1 MSYAQ
6 IRIPLPVIQF
16 LAILTKRHSWTE
28 TAAPYDWSEYVLD
41 VGSVLYRSLSVH
53 SGIGRCGTGALVLG
67 KAALLDDQ
75 SDGTKRAMGMI

>member
-28 TAAPYDWSEYVLD
+28 TGAPYDWSEYALD
-41 VGSVLYRSLSVH
+41 VGNVLYRSLSIILH
-53 SGIGRCGTGALVLG
+53 SGIGRGGIGALVLG
-67 KAALLDDQ
+67 KAALWDD
-75 SDGTKRAMGMI
+75 